1 MASISDLRNLEVACE
16 IGKLVVEGKLDQ
28 EHLKEESVRKLL
40 LWYFLNKSK
49 DKGCSPCTDKILFL
63 SQTVKQLLTRM
74 AEFEETAKV
83 VLRLLLEIRREGEL
97 IERNFAEKRVPVHAA
112 LTLNRRF
119 SDCFEE
125 LLTQF
130 MTSDEL
136 SSLFAF
142 QLGGL
147 QYLLKTM
154 DIESQEKEQQI
165 IGFPPD

>member
-16 IGKLVVEGKLDQ
+16 ISKLVVEGKLDQ

-49 DKGCSPCTDKILFL
+49 DKGSSPCTDKILFL

-83 VLRLLLEIRREGEL
+83 VLRLLLDIRREGEL

-154 DIESQEKEQQI
+154 DIESQEKEQQV